1 MSGDKC
7 FANIHISLKDRS
19 KDLRKYKEIMDHYN
33 PKFLSLQNKSH
44 FVFHANKMKTF
55 VKTLLLIMFPIIMPC
70 CSVISRSPV
79 STEVPVNNP
88 RMRLTICS
96 STMAVRFTGFTIGD
110 ITSILPIAGER

>member
-1 MSGDKC
+1 
-7 FANIHISLKDRS
+7 
-19 KDLRKYKEIMDHYN
+19 MDHYN

-79 STEVPVNNP
+79 STEVPVNN
-88 RMRLTICS
+88 RSYEVDYLFEHGGCK
-96 STMAVRFTGFTIGD
+96 VYRFYDRGHYVYFTNCQGEV
-110 ITSILPIAGER
+110 TSIKNDFTAARVTNSVR